1 MPTSVNVNGKT
12 IYVPGI
18 YGFVDASALA
28 GKGVST
34 GNVAIVG
41 SFPTLEQ
48 YALNWFT
55 NPQALRNWDPSDL
68 KLARLAKLLF
78 APAADDAVSGAN
90 SVLLVNADTVT
101 QASYTFQD
109 GDAVNSLVVKSKK
122 WGTKGNQVYF
132 SMAANAGD
140 SKLLN
145 INVALAG
152 TTETYTGVGSGDIA
166 SFKLDTTVCTDMS
179 APASTS
185 TVAVN
190 PAVGTQKLTWNFMNQ
205 LASAG
210 VPVAVPNPGPA
221 TTVTWSKMVVNG
233 IVTVAPTQ
241 AAPLVGPCTISITVT
256 GKNTSG
262 ATVTSA
268 PVTFVNADGTT
279 PKQVTDGVNPISWI
293 EITSIVLSASGGNP
307 AANTYVNVAGNA
319 FELSLASFNKVTDLL
334 ALINN
339 YKAKGWAAESLL
351 PISAQIPAV
360 EIDKTKGPG
369 PVAYLNVKDTLAKV
383 RADLWAIVQ
392 ALTASQIVVASRH
405 ASAVNAPQPW
415 AVVGGTV
422 AQTLLGGN
430 ETTASDLTTAFS
442 KIETQDVQWVVPLS
456 TSITN
461 LQAARQ
467 HCINSAIVGHERAAF
482 GGAPANTS
490 LATLLTTYT
499 SALNSRHISVCGQEI
514 QISGPT
520 GAAEWLGPEY
530 MAVQLAAM
538 KAGTSVAEP
547 LTNKKPDVLD
557 FRGSWTPQVDDNE
570 VIQKMVIAYTRGSI
584 GVKVLRSVTTWLTD
598 DNAAYCELSANE
610 SINVS
615 IRSLRAN
622 LESSVGQ
629 KANLPLS
636 VFKSKIET
644 LLTQQVKDGYIYAW
658 RNVVI
663 EKIADKYRID
673 YDLAPIFPF
682 NFAEIWAH
690 VGDFEF

>member
-18 YGFVDASALA
+18 YGYVDASALA

-34 GNVAIVG
+34 GNVAVVG

-48 YALNWFT
+48 YSLNWFT
-55 NPQALRNWDPSDL
+55 NPQSLRNWDSSDL

-90 SVLLVNADTVT
+90 AVLLVNADTVT
-101 QASYTFQD
+101 QASYTFKD
-109 GDAVNSLVVKSKK
+109 AAAVNSITVKSKK
-122 WGTKGNQVYF
+122 WGTKGNQVYYE
-132 SMAANAGD
+132 MLANAGD
-140 SKLLN
+140 PKLLD

-152 TTETYTGVGSGDIA
+152 STESYKGVGSGDIA
-166 SFKLDTTVCTDMS
+166 SFTLDTAVCTDMS
-179 APASTS
+179 ALASTS
-185 TVAVN
+185 TVSVN
-190 PAVGTQKLTWNFMNQ
+190 PASGTQKLTWAFSNR
-205 LASAG
+205 LAAAG
-210 VPVAVPNPGPA
+210 VPVPVPNVGPA
-221 TTVTWSKMVVNG
+221 TTVTWTKMVVNG
-233 IVTVAPTQ
+233 PVTVTPAK
-241 AAPLVGPCTISITVT
+241 AAPVGCTITVAVT
-256 GKNTSG
+256 GKNTTG
-262 ATVTSA
+262 ATVTGT
-268 PVTFVNADGTT
+268 VTFVNADGVTG
-279 PKQVTDGVNPISWI
+279 KVVTDGVNNISWI
-293 EITSIVLSASGGNP
+293 EITSIALSSAAVNP
-307 AANTYVNVAGNA
+307 DADTFISISGNA
-319 FELSLASFNKVTDLL
+319 FELSLPAFSKVTDLL
-334 ALINN
+334 SFINN

-351 PISAQIPAV
+351 PITAQIPAT
-360 EIDKTKGPG
+360 EIDKVTT
-369 PVAYLNVKDTLAKV
+369 LNVKATVQKV
-383 RADLWAIVQ
+383 RADVWAIVQ
-392 ALTASQIVVASRH
+392 TLAASQIVQVVRH
-405 ASAVNAPQPW
+405 ADAVNAPLPW
-415 AVVGGTV
+415 NVAGTSV
-422 AQTLLGGN
+422 AQTLLGGT
-430 ETTASDLTTAFS
+430 EVAASDFTTAFS

-570 VIQKMVIAYTRGSI
+570 VIQKMIIAYTRGNI
-584 GVKVLRSVTTWLTD
+584 GIKVLRSVTTWLTD